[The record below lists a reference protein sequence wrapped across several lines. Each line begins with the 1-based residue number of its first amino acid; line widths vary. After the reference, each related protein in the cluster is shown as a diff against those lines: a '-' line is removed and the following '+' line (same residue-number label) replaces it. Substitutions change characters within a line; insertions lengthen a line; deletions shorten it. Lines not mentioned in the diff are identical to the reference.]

1 MSANNEYHN
10 NVYYIRTSTRS
21 YGFETIGEPIVVVM
35 PHSSRYIGITTQ
47 LCQ

>member
-10 NVYYIRTSTRS
+10 NVYYIRTRS
-21 YGFETIGEPIVVVM
+21 YGFETTGEPIVVAM
-35 PHSSRYIGITTQ
+35 PHSSRYIGIATQ